1 MKNTTKHP
9 IVSKKVLIPFLLV
22 TSLFALWGFANAVTD
37 PMVNAFKKVLE
48 LSNTQASWVQMAFYG
63 GYFCMA
69 FPAAMFMRKYS
80 YKVGVLIG
88 LALYATG
95 ALLFYPAAQS
105 ESFVFFCLGLY
116 VLTFGLAF
124 LETAANP
131 YVLAMGAKETAT
143 QRLNLAQS
151 VNPIGLIAG
160 LLVAKFFVYDKL
172 QSDDIADFGAL
183 DEVKRGMIKVADL
196 AVIRDP
202 YVVLGLVILGVFVLF
217 LVNKMPQSKEEG
229 KMPSLKNTFK
239 KLLRNRKYVLG
250 VVAQILY
257 VGAQIMTWTYIY
269 QYAEAIDVANAGV
282 LFLVNKMPQ
291 SKEEGKMPSLKNTFK
306 KLLRNR
312 KYVLGVVAQILYVG
326 AQIMTWTYIYQYAEA
341 IDVANAGEVGYE
353 KVDVFT
359 YQFIAFVL
367 FTVGRLVGT
376 AMLRFMSSGKL
387 LMFFALLASIFVLSA
402 ICIEGLI
409 GLYAIVGISFSM
421 SLMFPTIYGIALN
434 DLTEE
439 QAKVGSAGLVMAIVG
454 GALLPMLQGM
464 IIDTGGSGV
473 SDTKIMGV
481 AEVNFSFILPLLCFI
496 YIAWYGLTVYMK
508 YEKTSNASLKG
519 NVLK

>member
-1 MKNTTKHP
+1 MENSSKTP
-9 IVSKKVLIPFLLV
+9 VVSKKVLIPFILV

-69 FPAAMFMRKYS
+69 LPAAMFMRKYS

-131 YVLAMGAKETAT
+131 YIFAMGAKETAT

-151 VNPIGLIAG
+151 VNPVGLIAG
-160 LLVAKFFVYDKL
+160 LLVAKYFVYDKL

-183 DEVKRGMIKVADL
+183 DEAKRVMIKVADL

-202 YVVLGLVILGVFVLF
+202 YVVLGLVILAVFVLF
-217 LVNKMPQSKEEG
+217 VVSKMPQSKEEG
-229 KMPSLKNTFK
+229 GMPSLGDTFG
-239 KLLRNRKYVLG
+239 KLLGNRKYVLG
-250 VVAQILY
+250 VLAQILY

-269 QYAEAIDVANAGV
+269 QYAEAIDLAN
-282 LFLVNKMPQ
+282 
-291 SKEEGKMPSLKNTFK
+291 
-306 KLLRNR
+306 
-312 KYVLGVVAQILYVG
+312 
-326 AQIMTWTYIYQYAEA
+326 
-341 IDVANAGEVGYE
+341 IDLVGYE
-353 KVDVFT
+353 KIDVFM
-359 YQFIAFVL
+359 YQFVAFVL
-367 FTVGRLVGT
+367 FTVGRIVGT

-387 LMFFALLASIFVLSA
+387 LMFFAVLAGVFVLGA
-402 ICIEGLI
+402 MFVEGMF
-409 GLYAIVGISFSM
+409 GLYSVVGISFSM

-439 QAKVGSAGLVMAIVG
+439 QSKVGSAGLVMAIVG

-464 IIDTGGSGV
+464 IIDAGGNGV
-473 SDTKIMGV
+473 ADTKIMGV
-481 AEVNFSFILPLLCFI
+481 AEVNFSFVLPLVCFI
-496 YIAWYGLTVYMK
+496 YIAWYGMVVYKK
-508 YEKTSNASLKG
+508 YELSNK
-519 NVLK
+519 